1 MRSNEELHRRH
12 MDYLAAE
19 ALLDR
24 AIADAERSCRRL
36 EHRLADANRR
46 AALAG
51 DRLRVP
57 GFVYT
62 EPDARRRAQRSSATI
77 SVAHAT
83 AS

>member
-1 MRSNEELHRRH
+1 MKATDELHRRH
-12 MDYLAAE
+12 LDYLAAR

-24 AIADAERSCRRL
+24 AIAEGERSCRRL
-36 EHRLADANRR
+36 EDRLAAVDRR

-51 DRLRVP
+51 RRLRMP
-57 GFVYT
+57 GFAYV
-62 EPDARRRAQRSSATI
+62 EPDVRTRAQRSSTTI

>member
-1 MRSNEELHRRH
+1 L
-12 MDYLAAE
+12 DYLAAR

-24 AIADAERSCRRL
+24 AIAEGERSCRRL
-36 EHRLADANRR
+36 EDRLAAVDRR

-51 DRLRVP
+51 RRLRMP
-57 GFVYT
+57 GFAYV
-62 EPDARRRAQRSSATI
+62 EPDVRTRAQRSSTTI

>member
-1 MRSNEELHRRH
+1 MKATAELHRRH
-12 MDYLAAE
+12 LDYLAAR

-24 AIADAERSCRRL
+24 AIADGERSCLRL
-36 EHRLADANRR
+36 ENRLADADRR
-46 AALAG
+46 AAVAG
-51 DRLRVP
+51 GRLRLP

-62 EPDARRRAQRSSATI
+62 EPDARPRAQRSSTTI

>member
-1 MRSNEELHRRH
+1 MRATDELHRRH
-12 MDYLAAE
+12 LDHLAAQ

-24 AIADAERSCRRL
+24 AIVNAERSCRRL
-36 EHRLADANRR
+36 EVRLADADRR

-51 DRLRVP
+51 GRLRVA

-62 EPDARRRAQRSSATI
+62 EPDARPRAQRSSTTI